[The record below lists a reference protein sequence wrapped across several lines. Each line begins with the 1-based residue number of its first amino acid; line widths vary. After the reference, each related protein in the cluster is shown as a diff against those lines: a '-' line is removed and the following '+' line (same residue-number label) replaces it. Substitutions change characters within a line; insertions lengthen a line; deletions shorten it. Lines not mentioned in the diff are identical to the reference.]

1 MKHMATM
8 LFILMTDASAYA
20 QNWGMDRAGGVWN
33 KVEMCH
39 GCHDMAMRGGMG
51 MGMHMGP
58 GETAP
63 KLGGQH
69 AAYLEKSLRAYRSG
83 ERRHPV
89 MNRMASML
97 SDREII
103 EIAAFY
109 AKKED
114 K

>member
-1 MKHMATM
+1 MKHLATM
-8 LFILMTDASAYA
+8 LFILMAGASAHA
-20 QNWGMDRAGGVWN
+20 QNWDMGRTGGGWT

-89 MNRMASML
+89 MNHLASML
-97 SDREII
+97 GDREIA

-109 AKKED
+109 AGKDD

>member
-1 MKHMATM
+1 MKHLTM
-8 LFILMTDASAYA
+8 TLLILMTGASAHA
-20 QNWGMDRAGGVWN
+20 QNWGMDRAGGGLN

-109 AKKED
+109 AGKDD